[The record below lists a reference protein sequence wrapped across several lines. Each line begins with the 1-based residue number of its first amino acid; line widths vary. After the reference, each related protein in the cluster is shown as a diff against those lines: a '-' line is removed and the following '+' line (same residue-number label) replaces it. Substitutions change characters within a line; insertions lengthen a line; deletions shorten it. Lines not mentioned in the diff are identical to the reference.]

1 MGFLAMLLPLLTGS
15 LSGIKD
21 WFNYKQ
27 QSAKAQQDYQLAT
40 LKAQAEA
47 AKQQS
52 IADSADLGNR
62 LNATSQSFKQTTFWL
77 VWVPIALTVLFP
89 KKAVTM
95 WNNLSLIPEFWY
107 WLLGSMY
114 TAIWALP
121 KGYDAVDKYIDK
133 KRDYKLEVTKIKYN
147 RKAVFDSLSDIF
159 PKGLTQSQVAVIDKA
174 LDAGERS
181 DGV

>member
-27 QSAKAQQDYQLAT
+27 QSVKAQQDYQLAT

-47 AKQQS
+47 AQQQAIS
-52 IADSADLGNR
+52 ESADLSNR
-62 LNATSQSFKQTTFWL
+62 LNATTQSFKQTTFWL

-89 KKAVTM
+89 KKAVQM
-95 WNNLSLIPEFWY
+95 WNNLALIPEFWY

-121 KGYDAVDKYIDK
+121 KGYEAVDKYIDK
-133 KRDYKLEVTKIKYN
+133 KREYKLEAKKID
-147 RKAVFDSLSDIF
+147 RKVVFDTIKQIF
-159 PKGLTQSQVAVIDKA
+159 PKGMSAEQVRVVDRA
-174 LDAGERS
+174 LDAGELS
-181 DGV
+181 DGS